1 MAVSGEM
8 APHPYH
14 QLGTSLGST
23 EGVVDTTGE
32 VYQETKD
39 DADYL
44 NNNQV
49 RYRLKGTKSSG
60 NLVSKICVTS
70 LNDDKAVC
78 SASFNSSSL
87 LPPECRLLK
96 RERGCQVSPP
106 FLDLIPPAAL

>member
-14 QLGTSLGST
+14 QLGTSLGGA

-32 VYQETKD
+32 VHQEAKE
-39 DADYL
+39 DADCL
-44 NNNQV
+44 NNNHI
-49 RYRLKGTKSSG
+49 RNRLKGTKSSG
-60 NLVSKICVTS
+60 NLVSKIGVIS

-78 SASFNSSSL
+78 SASFNLSSL
-87 LPPECRLLK
+87 LPPKCRLLK

-106 FLDLIPPAAL
+106 FLDLLPPAAL